1 MEWEYRMDASTE
13 KAPTAEYTT
22 PYRVQAWFLGRSR
35 DLWKQKY
42 MDLKAEAGR
51 LERRVADVGTS
62 REKWRDEAEELRRR
76 VQELEAQTAVLK
88 EQVAAFK
95 KDRPDRGPR
104 SG

>member
-22 PYRVQAWFLGRSR
+22 PHRVQAWFLGRSR

-42 MDLKAEAGR
+42 MDLKTEARR
-51 LERRVADVGTS
+51 LERRVADVGES
-62 REKWRDEAEELRRR
+62 REKWRTEAEELRRR
-76 VQELEAQTAVLK
+76 VQELEVQTAALQ
-88 EQVAAFK
+88 EQAAAFK
-95 KDRPDRGPR
+95 KDRPDRGSR